1 MSAMLSAVRRRNDVV
16 ELTMVTIY
24 IVLTAYLIACHCPP
38 RIAFVLRDAV
48 APFQI
53 KARARKAEAERS
65 ATVWRSPQFE
75 TSESA
80 SPIFVVRCRLSPA
93 STLGSL
99 VLN

>member
-24 IVLTAYLIACHCPP
+24 IVLTTYLFVCNSPP
-38 RIAFVLRDAV
+38 RITFLLRDAA

-65 ATVWRSPQFE
+65 ATVWRSPRFE
-75 TSESA
+75 TRISGQA
-80 SPIFVVRCRLSPA
+80 AWCHVLS
-93 STLGSL
+93 L
-99 VLN
+99 